1 MFMRVHAFL
10 VVMASRHAL
19 SARAQKDLQSNI
31 ALVAVETLYGFS
43 YLKRPVT
50 PLFFFSKNKYVY
62 KLLAELDFFK
72 LPYKG
77 LIIALELKL
86 YMP

>member
-31 ALVAVETLYGFS
+31 ALVAVEITLYGFS

-50 PLFFFSKNKYVY
+50 PIFLFK
-62 KLLAELDFFK
+62 E
-72 LPYKG
+72 
-77 LIIALELKL
+77 
-86 YMP
+86 